1 MKVYRLVMRRSIVA
15 LIIDRLKASHDIEFP
30 EGSNA
35 IDGISNYGI
44 EALLSLRSDP
54 RLDEL
59 RGALT
64 RLDNRTFGIC
74 IGCRTRIDWQLL
86 LPDPCRRVCPDCE
99 NTIRNPAMDAS
110 VSEYPSLER
119 NLVAEL

>member
-1 MKVYRLVMRRSIVA
+1 MSSPPVGGRGFKCASEYPDQHLEGNPAMKVYRLVMRRSIVA

-59 RGALT
+59 RG
-64 RLDNRTFGIC
+64 GSH
-74 IGCRTRIDWQLL
+74 
-86 LPDPCRRVCPDCE
+86 PP
-99 NTIRNPAMDAS
+99 
-110 VSEYPSLER
+110 
-119 NLVAEL
+119 